1 MQTFDYRFVR
11 RKDFDINQLNGRIED
26 EQNTVS
32 QLSRKVKEFQGRI
45 DDTESK
51 LEVERNARNKL
62 ERNRNEL
69 VREMDH
75 LSEQLEEAGGA
86 TAAQVSKVYYSA
98 ALFLFILI

>member
-1 MQTFDYRFVR
+1 MLIYILLF

-32 QLSRKVKEFQGRI
+32 QVTRKLKDLQVRF
-45 DDTESK
+45 DDAESE
-51 LEVERNARNKL
+51 LEVERNVRNKI

-69 VREMDH
+69 VRELDH

-86 TAAQVSKVYYSA
+86 TAAQVER
-98 ALFLFILI
+98 F